1 VGLVQD
7 QRHAIRESLSLYN
20 QILNFEDIVEL
31 CYKVTTV
38 LSLLCGGGKGP
49 WLYDS
54 EACQPLLI

>member
-7 QRHAIRESLSLYN
+7 QRHAIKESLSLYN

-31 CYKVTTV
+31 CYKV
-38 LSLLCGGGKGP
+38 GGKGP

>member
-7 QRHAIRESLSLYN
+7 QRHAIKESSSLYN

-31 CYKVTTV
+31 CYKVTTF

-54 EACQPLLI
+54 EAC